1 MLCILSPLK
10 IQNMKYF
17 APMLF
22 LLAVCF
28 PLRAQQIKVE
38 EVVSAKLNAKRTIRV
53 VTPPYYGT
61 DKKKQY
67 PLLLLLDGE
76 YMLEPFSGNLSYA
89 YYWDELPETIVVA
102 VDNVDNDQRESD
114 CAIDETSGL
123 PAGDGDKFFQ
133 FIADELLPYL
143 DKNYRISPFR
153 IIGGHDITARTANF
167 FLYKENPPFRGY
179 INFSPEMAPAMEDRL
194 AEVLTNAKSNVFFYM
209 CSADG
214 DVPRLKKSIKALDE
228 KLKPIANP
236 LVKYVYE
243 EYTNGSHYSL
253 IPFGAPGALYGIF
266 ASYRPISPIEYQD
279 KIATLPSGY
288 VKYLTDKYDI
298 IKQDLGTE
306 MQVRLTD
313 LKAIEAAI
321 LKNNAY
327 EELRDLAKIARKNYP
342 KKIIGEYY
350 EGLYYEMTGDYDK
363 ARKIYMNAYA
373 LEPIAEYTKDFM
385 ISRAEKI

>member
-10 IQNMKYF
+10 IQNMKYL
-17 APMLF
+17 ATLLF
-22 LLAVCF
+22 LLAAF
-28 PLRAQQIKVE
+28 SPIRAQQIKVD

-61 DKKKQY
+61 DKKKEY

-76 YMLEPFSGNLSYA
+76 YMLEPFSGDLSYA

-102 VDNVDNDQRESD
+102 IDNVDSETRESD
-114 CAIDETSGL
+114 NAMDETTGL

-143 DKNYRISPFR
+143 EKNYRISPFR

-167 FLYKENPPFRGY
+167 FLYKEKTPFRGY
-179 INFSPEMAPAMEDRL
+179 INFSPELAPSMDERL
-194 AEVLTNAKSNVFFYM
+194 AEVLTGTTSNVFFYM

-214 DVPRLKKSIKALDE
+214 DVPRLKKGIKALDE
-228 KLKPIANP
+228 KLKAIKNP

-266 ASYRPISPIEYQD
+266 ASYRPISPIEYQE
-279 KIATLPSGY
+279 KIATLPNGY
-288 VKYLTDKYDI
+288 VKYLTDKYDV

-306 MQVRLTD
+306 MTVRLTD
-313 LKAIEAAI
+313 MKAIEAAI

-350 EGLYYEMTGDYDK
+350 EGLYYEMTGDYAK
-363 ARKIYMNAYA
+363 AKKVYMNAYP

-385 ISRAEKI
+385 ITKAEKM